1 MKSISSLIMYII
13 QLKAVNVNQNNS
25 NHLISMTKNIN
36 EVNKTELGSSA
47 WLVTVLTTVLCYVV
61 TEGNNLK
68 VLRMTHN
75 LSQVPHCKVQGE
87 IGGMFD
93 VATVTYG
100 PIIYQR
106 FQPAIIPDLPVMVIH
121 DVNKYYVALKSLIDD
136 VD

>member
-1 MKSISSLIMYII
+1 MYII

-61 TEGNNLK
+61 TKGNNLNVSGPDHLK
-68 VLRMTHN
+68 MTHN

-87 IGGMFD
+87 IGGMF
-93 VATVTYG
+93 
-100 PIIYQR
+100 
-106 FQPAIIPDLPVMVIH
+106 
-121 DVNKYYVALKSLIDD
+121 
-136 VD
+136 